1 LKDLKHLFY
10 FEKLLEE
17 SHNDLVRE
25 AQSRGDIAI
34 GSVCALIPEVLLNL
48 PGTFAVRL
56 RAPRTGSIEMGTY
69 YMTSLLCEGCRAYL
83 ERALEGG
90 YEFLDCMLTPDACA
104 QMNRCVENIEKQGLC
119 SKEHFFV
126 TYADVPMKADE
137 TALKHYVKQMRLR
150 VLAPLHEAFG
160 IDVSDAALFQA
171 VKAQNQINELIRKI
185 GDFRKTENPVI
196 TGYEFAVLCLATYCC
211 PHDLLIEKLTETL
224 EELKSREPDEKSPY
238 RVRVVMAGSEIDDPA
253 LIKLAEEAGAY
264 VAADRFCFGSLPGR
278 EEIVIEPEED
288 PLTSICRHYMEHG
301 QCPRYMNT
309 DKIRERKTY
318 IDALAKEYNAD
329 GIIYQY
335 MKFCDYWGY
344 EQAAATHI
352 MRKDYGYPVLSIDHP
367 YVVGQSG
374 QLRTRIQA
382 FVESIEIKKL
392 AGQKE
397 TKHE

>member
-1 LKDLKHLFY
+1 
-10 FEKLLEE
+10 
-17 SHNDLVRE
+17 
-25 AQSRGDIAI
+25 
-34 GSVCALIPEVLLNL
+34 
-48 PGTFAVRL
+48 
-56 RAPRTGSIEMGTY
+56 M
-69 YMTSLLCEGCRAYL
+69 
-83 ERALEGG
+83 
-90 YEFLDCMLTPDACA
+90 
-104 QMNRCVENIEKQGLC
+104 
-119 SKEHFFV
+119 
-126 TYADVPMKADE
+126 
-137 TALKHYVKQMRLR
+137 
-150 VLAPLHEAFG
+150 
-160 IDVSDAALFQA
+160 
-171 VKAQNQINELIRKI
+171 
-185 GDFRKTENPVI
+185 
-196 TGYEFAVLCLATYCC
+196 
-211 PHDLLIEKLTETL
+211 
-224 EELKSREPDEKSPY
+224 KSREPDEKSPY

>member
-1 LKDLKHLFY
+1 
-10 FEKLLEE
+10 
-17 SHNDLVRE
+17 
-25 AQSRGDIAI
+25 
-34 GSVCALIPEVLLNL
+34 
-48 PGTFAVRL
+48 
-56 RAPRTGSIEMGTY
+56 
-69 YMTSLLCEGCRAYL
+69 
-83 ERALEGG
+83 
-90 YEFLDCMLTPDACA
+90 
-104 QMNRCVENIEKQGLC
+104 
-119 SKEHFFV
+119 
-126 TYADVPMKADE
+126 
-137 TALKHYVKQMRLR
+137 MRLR

>member
-1 LKDLKHLFY
+1 
-10 FEKLLEE
+10 
-17 SHNDLVRE
+17 
-25 AQSRGDIAI
+25 
-34 GSVCALIPEVLLNL
+34 
-48 PGTFAVRL
+48 
-56 RAPRTGSIEMGTY
+56 
-69 YMTSLLCEGCRAYL
+69 
-83 ERALEGG
+83 
-90 YEFLDCMLTPDACA
+90 MLTPDACA

-278 EEIVIEPEED
+278 
-288 PLTSICRHYMEHG
+288 
-301 QCPRYMNT
+301 
-309 DKIRERKTY
+309 
-318 IDALAKEYNAD
+318 
-329 GIIYQY
+329 
-335 MKFCDYWGY
+335 FCIL
-344 EQAAATHI
+344 Q
-352 MRKDYGYPVLSIDHP
+352 
-367 YVVGQSG
+367 
-374 QLRTRIQA
+374 
-382 FVESIEIKKL
+382 
-392 AGQKE
+392 
-397 TKHE
+397 